1 MAWREPTEDDLAA
14 TLSRE
19 EIESYRQ
26 DGDFTTDPVA
36 TLLRRT
42 AARVRGDIR
51 SNGNVR
57 LSPGEYELPESVI
70 SAAMDYAA
78 ADVLKRLN
86 VPMNEDRRKAREDA
100 LALFQR
106 IAEGRYTP
114 ESHGAGETESSSG
127 PAAVVVCAA
136 RPRVTSKNLEGL

>member
-19 EIESYRQ
+19 EIEAYRQ
-26 DGDFTTDPVA
+26 DGDFTSDPVA

-51 SNGNVR
+51 TNGNVR

-114 ESHGAGETESSSG
+114 ESHGAGETDSTG
-127 PAAVVVCAA
+127 GACAVVIENA
-136 RPRVTSKNLEGL
+136 RSRVDARKLEGL